1 MVKITIEHDNGKID
15 QYKSNKYLVIMDV
28 DNDDDAVN
36 IAALLNYRFAMLA
49 SIAAID
55 FVEDEFADNLKE
67 SEQIL
72 EGILDTFG
80 GAKIGLR
87 H

>member
-55 FVEDEFADNLKE
+55 FVEDEFADNRKE
-67 SEQIL
+67 SVQSL